1 MPKTSQMVPNSN
13 GRKPLRTTTATLRNT
28 PPSMPNGLAGCH
40 PTAASLPLGSSV
52 SHSGRGARLVRP
64 ADARDG
70 QDPVL
75 EQRPGVRPVAER
87 GLVLPADDDGNAPAA
102 AVLRGEPGQRR
113 AAWAAQEGEPHPAAE
128 AGRARSHAGREDG
141 QAIGQ

>member
-13 GRKPLRTTTATLRNT
+13 GRKPLRTTTATLRST
-28 PPSMPNGLAGCH
+28 TTSMPNGLAGCH

-70 QDPVL
+70 KNPGL
-75 EQRPGVRPVAER
+75 EQRPGGRIGAER
-87 GLVLPADDDGNAPAA
+87 GLRLPADADGGDPAA
-102 AVLRGEPGQRR
+102 AVLRREPGQHLT
-113 AAWAAQEGEPHPAAE
+113 APVVKEGEPHRAAE
-128 AGRARSHAGREDG
+128 VSR
-141 QAIGQ
+141 